1 VAVRTTFSVTLPSAG
16 GKSRTSMG
24 AHDDEI
30 VAFRRDLD
38 DDLVSVAVLEPV
50 PELLVAFDTGKEIR
64 KLALRLN
71 SASSRSGWPFSP
83 GLADEEFRPDAAGR
97 LPNVEYVDGGAELA
111 ADDGREVDRG
121 A

>member
-1 VAVRTTFSVTLPSAG
+1 
-16 GKSRTSMG
+16 MG

-71 SASSRSGWPFSP
+71 SGILEERVALLAR
-83 GLADEEFRPDAAGR
+83 LADEEFRPDAAGR

>member
-1 VAVRTTFSVTLPSAG
+1 
-16 GKSRTSMG
+16 MG

-50 PELLVAFDTGKEIR
+50 PELLVALDTGEEIR

-71 SASSRSGWPFSP
+71 SSILEERVVLLAR
-83 GLADEEFRPDAAGR
+83 LADEEFRPDAAGR
-97 LPNVEYVDGGAELA
+97 LPHVEYVDGGAELA